1 MTTKRG
7 QRQRLATGRSE
18 PTKSRGSGVLS
29 AEDRAVVSE
38 LQGRYTY
45 ASDQWSDIIAEGGID
60 VSYLQGHTWDDDDK
74 RLRVGRL
81 MLSFDQLNQYLNQLV
96 NGVRQQKRAIKI
108 TPEGNGANDQT
119 AQLRTDR
126 IRQIEYLSQAQ
137 LAYIPAF
144 QGAAERS
151 YGYCRIVAEWE
162 PKGFKQQLR
171 IKPVPNPDQVLP
183 DPDAQSIT
191 GRDWKYLFYK
201 YAMTREEFQRDY
213 PDASFQD
220 YSDLSDTDKQDAGD
234 WQGEDRV
241 QVAEYW
247 RVQLTQRSLVRLGTP
262 QQYVDVFED
271 DRTRQQKVMPVLA
284 QRMTDVP
291 VVEWYL
297 TNGVELLAKRG
308 QPKKTEWKGTT
319 IPFMAC
325 YGPIRYRDADVTS
338 SIGGRAAMSSS
349 RKTILS
355 YIRLARS
362 AQKYYNW
369 IKSTEGEVISMFPRT
384 PYMAYEGQLSPEQLL
399 ALQSSVH
406 TPVAVVL
413 ANATSERTGD
423 SILPLPRR
431 EAPTPPVEAYEVA
444 AEAARR
450 DIQNALGRY
459 SSSVG
464 KSDTNVRS
472 GVLQKQLDQQSDQ
485 GSYHFVDAFDAM
497 LQETGVKL
505 EELLPFY
512 DDTMGDISTRT
523 ASGTVKMVRVNDPS
537 AVDNAGKP
545 AHLPMDLGTHATTV
559 STGPSFDSE
568 REEASAF
575 ADSLISNAQI
585 DRTLGPQK
593 AAQLLA
599 LAIKLKNV
607 GPLGDEMSEIVNP
620 TQQDD
625 PKALQQHLHDAMG
638 QLQKQSAVLA
648 EMHKVIESKQ
658 MEIQSK
664 ERIEAAKNQN
674 TLDAAD
680 KDNDTKIKIAEIQFA
695 SAANVA
701 DIKADLAHSLELMST
716 QLQHVQGLVEA
727 HQAQLDRAHEA
738 QAQLADQQHQR
749 EMATQQHAQS
759 LEAGQQQQ
767 ANTLESQQHAAALAP
782 APAEGA

>member
-1 MTTKRG
+1 MPSTRN
-7 QRQRLATGRSE
+7 RQRAITTGRKATE
-18 PTKSRGSGVLS
+18 RGSRVAPPS
-29 AEDRAVVSE
+29 VEDRAIISE

-45 ASDQWSDIIAEGGID
+45 AAQQWSDIIAEAKTDLKFING
-60 VSYLQGHTWDDDDK
+60 QTWDDDDRK
-74 RLRVGRL
+74 LRVGRL

-96 NGVRQQKRAIKI
+96 NGIRQQKRAIKI
-108 TPEGNGANDQT
+108 TPEGNGANDKT

-191 GRDWKYLFYK
+191 GRDWKYLFYL
-201 YAMTREEFQRDY
+201 YAMTRDEFQRDY
-213 PDASFQD
+213 PEASFQS

-247 RVQLTQRSLVRLGTP
+247 RVRLTQRSLVRIGTP
-262 QQYVDVFED
+262 QQYVDVYED
-271 DRTRQQKVMPVLA
+271 DRTTAQKKLKVLA
-284 QRMTDVP
+284 QRMADVP
-291 VVEWYL
+291 VVESYL
-297 TNGVELLAKRG
+297 TNGVELLAKAG
-308 QPKKTEWKGTT
+308 KPKRTEWKGTT

-325 YGPIRYRDADVTS
+325 YGPITYQDQDQVS
-338 SIGGRAAMSSS
+338 SIGTSGPAASS
-349 RKTILS
+349 RKVIRS

-362 AQKYYNW
+362 GQKYYNW

-384 PYMAYEGQLSPEQLL
+384 PYMAYQGQLTPDQLTL
-399 ALQSSVH
+399 LQSSIH

-413 ANATSERTGD
+413 VDPTSEKTGD
-423 SILPLPRR
+423 SVLPLPRR

-497 LQETGVKL
+497 LQETGEKL
-505 EELLPFY
+505 VELLPFY

-537 AVDNAGKP
+537 AIDDAGKL
-545 AHLPMDLGTHATTV
+545 AHLPMDLGSHATTV

-575 ADSLISNAQI
+575 ADSLIANPQI
-585 DRTLGPQK
+585 DRILGPR
-593 AAQLLA
+593 APEFLS

-607 GPLGDEMSEIVNP
+607 GPIGDEMAEIAHP

-625 PKALQQHLHDAMG
+625 PKAMQQQLHQAMG

-658 MEIQSK
+658 LEIASK
-664 ERIEAAKNQN
+664 EKIEDAKLAADLTK
-674 TLDAAD
+674 AD

-701 DIKADLAHSLELMST
+701 DIKADVSHSLELMAT
-716 QLQHVQGLVEA
+716 QVQSLQGLVEA
-727 HQAQLDRAHEA
+727 HQAQLDRVHEA
-738 QAQLADQQHQR
+738 NAQLKAQRHEKEMADAAHQR
-749 EMATQQHAQS
+749 ALELGDQSQQNT
-759 LEAGQQQQ
+759 LEQQQQQ
-767 ANTLESQQHAAALAP
+767 ADLAP
-782 APAEGA
+782 PQEPNAQ